1 MREPNSN
8 CRDSSIFESK
18 VGHSAFIHI
27 QIHHIEVA
35 QGNIF
40 MEQIIRF
47 GLVLGQLAILEKKRN
62 DLPFKVLIL
71 HCQCILSIFPA
82 TMHQFYANKLIFVN
96 NKLFLYTND
105 QFALINKSLGVY
117 VLHMA

>member
-47 GLVLGQLAILEKKRN
+47 GLVLGQLALMKKNWGRLGATFENNFFMFSWAKKNNFFFFKYCSVRN
-62 DLPFKVLIL
+62 KKL
-71 HCQCILSIFPA
+71 HNISFI
-82 TMHQFYANKLIFVN
+82 IFVN
-96 NKLFLYTND
+96 FLLFF
-105 QFALINKSLGVY
+105 QFFLMK
-117 VLHMA
+117 

>member
-18 VGHSAFIHI
+18 VGHSAYIHI

-47 GLVLGQLAILEKKRN
+47 GLFLGQLAVLKKIGADYEQLLRTIFSCFHGQKQNKTKFISLKIL
-62 DLPFKVLIL
+62 
-71 HCQCILSIFPA
+71 
-82 TMHQFYANKLIFVN
+82 
-96 NKLFLYTND
+96 
-105 QFALINKSLGVY
+105 
-117 VLHMA
+117 

>member
-18 VGHSAFIHI
+18 VGHSAYIHI

-47 GLVLGQLAILEKKRN
+47 GPVGSNEKK
-62 DLPFKVLIL
+62 
-71 HCQCILSIFPA
+71 
-82 TMHQFYANKLIFVN
+82 
-96 NKLFLYTND
+96 
-105 QFALINKSLGVY
+105 LGPI
-117 VLHMA
+117 MSNF